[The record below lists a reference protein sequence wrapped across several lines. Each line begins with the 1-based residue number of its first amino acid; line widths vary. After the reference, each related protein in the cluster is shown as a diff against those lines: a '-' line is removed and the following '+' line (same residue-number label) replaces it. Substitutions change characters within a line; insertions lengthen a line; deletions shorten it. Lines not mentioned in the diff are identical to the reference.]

1 MAPITAEP
9 VLAVAAVVRDASR
22 RLLVV
27 RRGKPPLEGC
37 WTLPGGAVEAGEH
50 LREAVVREVREETGL
65 CVEVGDLAW
74 YLEHLDEDHH
84 YVILDFHARPR
95 GGSPRAGS
103 DAREVRWVTRREL
116 GELTTTPRLLELLDE
131 HGVALA

>member
-1 MAPITAEP
+1 MAPIAAEP

-27 RRGKPPLEGC
+27 RRGKPPLEGR
-37 WTLPGGAVEAGEH
+37 WTLPGGAVEPGERLH
-50 LREAVVREVREETGL
+50 AAVAREVREETGL
-65 CVEVGDLAW
+65 RVVVGELAW

-84 YVILDFHARPR
+84 YVILDFHAHPR
-95 GGSPRAGS
+95 GGHPRAGS

-116 GELTTTPRLLELLDE
+116 IGLTTTPHLLELLDE
-131 HGVALA
+131 HGVALG